1 MARLQAFALGFVVAN
16 GLSNLGS
23 LQAPPGRGTGKATS
37 TSDKTLPDVN
47 ELFPSRSFS
56 SMKTTV
62 AELEKRLV
70 EEQQQSVMALQSMKS
85 GYERTLLKQRKN
97 NSLLERTNLLISS
110 RVRTKQKSNDVLR
123 QRASD
128 LVKANNFLKIE
139 LEALNSNLSLA
150 RDFVQDGLVA
160 SSMNESEIH
169 VLAELAELDEKAS
182 SISRKQALLGSARK
196 LSLMESVGDVH
207 ERSSDDILDTLTSS
221 LARLA
226 SDANTSQSVLKE
238 AFEKKLSEVVEKHDG
253 LMRDQAFLNKTADEA
268 ENLHERLSAA
278 VVHLSKVHQNLLAR
292 IKAIRAFAF
301 RLGSPVSGDAG
312 HEDQESSVVIHE
324 RTKPRRSRRHVEAA
338 AGSARSSNQT
348 LADVKRVS

>member
-1 MARLQAFALGFVVAN
+1 MTRLQAFALAFVVAN

-23 LQAPPGRGTGKATS
+23 VQAPSGRGTEKATS

-47 ELFPSRSFS
+47 ELLPSRSFS
-56 SMKTTV
+56 AMKTTV

-110 RVRTKQKSNDVLR
+110 RVRAKQKSNDVLR
-123 QRASD
+123 QQASD

-160 SSMNESEIH
+160 SSVNESEIH
-169 VLAELAELDEKAS
+169 VLAELAELDEKTR
-182 SISRKQALLGSARK
+182 SISRKQALMGDFSGSARK

-207 ERSSDDILDTLTSS
+207 ERSSDDIMDTLTSS
-221 LARLA
+221 LAKMA
-226 SDANTSQSVLKE
+226 SDANMSQNVLKD
-238 AFEKKLSEVVEKHDG
+238 AFEKKLSEVVEKHGG
-253 LMRDQAFLNKTADEA
+253 LMRDQALLNKTADEA

-278 VVHLSKVHQNLLAR
+278 VGHLSKVHQNLLAR

-301 RLGSPVSGDAG
+301 RLGSPASADTVHA
-312 HEDQESSVVIHE
+312 DQKSSVVIHE
-324 RTKPRRSRRHVEAA
+324 RAKPGRSHRHVNDAV
-338 AGSARSSNQT
+338 GSATSSNHT
-348 LADVKRVS
+348 A

>member
-56 SMKTTV
+56 SMKKTV

-70 EEQQQSVMALQSMKS
+70 EEQQQSVTTLQSIKS
-85 GYERTLLKQRKN
+85 GYERALLLQQKN
-97 NSLLERTNLLISS
+97 NSLLERVNLVISS
-110 RVRTKQKSNDVLR
+110 RVRIKQKSNNALR

-226 SDANTSQSVLKE
+226 SDANTSQTMLKE
-238 AFEKKLSEVVEKHDG
+238 AFEKKLSEVMERYDG
-253 LMRDQAFLNKTADEA
+253 LMREQALLNKTADEA

-278 VVHLSKVHQNLLAR
+278 VGHLSKLHQNLVAR
-292 IKAIRAFAF
+292 IKAIRLFAL
-301 RLGSPVSGDAG
+301 RLGSQTSGVTG
-312 HEDQESSVVIHE
+312 HEDQESSVFIKK
-324 RTKPRRSRRHVEAA
+324 RTKPQHSRRHEKIV
-338 AGSARSSNQT
+338 AGSARRLNHTS
-348 LADVKRVS
+348 

>member
-1 MARLQAFALGFVVAN
+1 MTRLQIFALAFCAAN
-16 GLSNLGS
+16 GLSSLGS
-23 LQAPPGRGTGKATS
+23 VQVTPERGTRKKAS

-47 ELFPSRSFS
+47 ELLPSRSFS
-56 SMKTTV
+56 AMKKTV

-70 EEQQQSVMALQSMKS
+70 EEQQQSVTTLQSIKS
-85 GYERTLLKQRKN
+85 GYERALLLQQKN
-97 NSLLERTNLLISS
+97 NSLLERVNLVISS
-110 RVRTKQKSNDVLR
+110 RVRIKQKSNNALR

-128 LVKANNFLKIE
+128 LVKANTYLKSE

-207 ERSSDDILDTLTSS
+207 ERSSDVIMDSLTSS
-221 LARLA
+221 LTELA
-226 SDANTSQSVLKE
+226 SDASTSQSVLKE
-238 AFEKKLSEVVEKHDG
+238 AFEKKLSEVLEKYDG
-253 LMRDQAFLNKTADEA
+253 LMRDQASLNKTADEA

-278 VVHLSKVHQNLLAR
+278 VGHLSKVHDNLIAR

-301 RLGSPVSGDAG
+301 RLGSPTSGNSG
-312 HEDQESSVVIHE
+312 HEDQEPTVVIHE
-324 RTKPRRSRRHVEAA
+324 RTKSRRSRHHVKNATN
-338 AGSARSSNQT
+338 STRSLNQT
-348 LADVKRVS
+348 S